1 MSVIATGLPDIH
13 QNPSPN
19 HDDRQGKNVDLLLIH
34 YTGMESANAALER
47 LLNPSSKVS
56 AHYFIDEDGQITQL
70 VEEDRRAWHAGEAN
84 WAGERDVNGCSIGIE
99 LVNPGHEFGYRDFPD
114 IQMECLIALCRDI
127 LTRHLIA
134 PSRVLGHSDVA
145 PARKLDPGERFDWAR
160 LSRAGIGL
168 WPMNVPWIDPLP
180 DNSALLEQFSL
191 FGYGT
196 EDATLEEIVTAFQR
210 HFRPSS
216 VTGRI
221 DGETAGILARLIG
234 RLDQALARS

>member
-1 MSVIATGLPDIH
+1 MCQYCRPYSISQADRSGKIIAVRFHRFKYPD
-13 QNPSPN
+13 
-19 HDDRQGKNVDLLLIH
+19 
-34 YTGMESANAALER
+34 
-47 LLNPSSKVS
+47 
-56 AHYFIDEDGQITQL
+56 AH
-70 VEEDRRAWHAGEAN
+70 
-84 WAGERDVNGCSIGIE
+84 
-99 LVNPGHEFGYRDFPD
+99 
-114 IQMECLIALCRDI
+114 
-127 LTRHLIA
+127 
-134 PSRVLGHSDVA
+134 VA

-180 DNSALLEQFSL
+180 DDSALLEQFSL

-216 VTGRI
+216 VTGRV

>member
-1 MSVIATGLPDIH
+1 MNVLATGLPDIIR
-13 QNPSPN
+13 NPSPN
-19 HDDRQGKNVDLLLIH
+19 HDDRQGKIVDLLLIH
-34 YTGMESANAALER
+34 YTGMESADAALER
-47 LLNPSSKVS
+47 LLDSNSKVS
-56 AHYFIDEDGQITQL
+56 AHYLIDEDGQITQL
-70 VEEDRRAWHAGEAN
+70 VEEDRRAWHAGEAS
-84 WAGERDVNGCSIGIE
+84 WAGERDINGCSIGIE

-114 IQMECLIALCRDI
+114 SQMESLIVLCRDI

-145 PARKLDPGERFDWAR
+145 PARKQDPGERFDWAR

-180 DNSALLEQFSL
+180 DASALLEQFAI

-210 HFRPSS
+210 HYRPSS
-216 VTGRI
+216 ITGRV